1 MKVDTQ
7 RIGVDLGGT
16 KTEAIL
22 ADEKLNVLER
32 ARVATPAHDYSRIV
46 DTIASLVAKMASFLP
61 DGLSGVGG
69 IGVCTPGTEYGP
81 DRLITNSNTRALRDR
96 PLRRDIRDR
105 LQRDVTVEN
114 DANCFALAES
124 VMGAGAQYGTV
135 FGVIMGT
142 GVGGGIVIDRRI
154 HRGRTGMAG
163 EWGHHTLHR
172 DGNQCYCG
180 KRGCVETYLSGPAL
194 ERRWEEL
201 THTRMTMEQIS
212 EQVSSG
218 GVQTQQP
225 RNQQQQQDSARDI
238 WLEEAVE
245 NFGHALANVIDIV
258 DPDAVVLGGGL
269 SNVPVWY
276 GQGAESVRGKI
287 FSHLGS
293 DVPILQNR
301 LGDSAGVI
309 GACMI

>member
-1 MKVDTQ
+1 MGTH

-22 ADEKLNVLER
+22 ADEKFNVLGR

-46 DTIASLVAKMASFLP
+46 DTIVSLVAKMASLLP
-61 DGLSGVGG
+61 DGLPGVGG
-69 IGVCTPGTEYGP
+69 VGVCTPGTEYGP

-96 PLRRDIRDR
+96 PLRRDIQDR
-105 LQRDVTVEN
+105 LQRGVAVEN

-124 VMGAGAQYGTV
+124 ALGAGAPYGTV

-180 KRGCVETYLSGPAL
+180 RRGCVETYLSGPAL

-212 EQVSSG
+212 GQISSG

-225 RNQQQQQDSARDI
+225 RNQQQQQQNSARDL
-238 WLEEAVE
+238 WLEEVVE

-287 FSHLGS
+287 FSRLGS
-293 DVPILQNR
+293 DMPILQNR